1 MRRIMRRMLVKLC
14 GFAMIVGFLNFLL
27 FLAGALYL
35 GGDAV
40 NGKIENGK
48 YYLWGYSYHEG
59 TKGYT
64 EVSQAIFDYSRWHV
78 YSVMT
83 TSPLM
88 ILAGLVYK
96 RTPAE
101 D

>member
-1 MRRIMRRMLVKLC
+1 MRRTLSKLC
-14 GFAMIVGFLNFLL
+14 PFVMIMGFLNFIL
-27 FLAGALYL
+27 FLAGAFYL

-48 YYLWGYSYHEG
+48 FYVWGYNYHDG

-64 EVSQAIFDYSRWHV
+64 EVSRSAFDSRWHV

-83 TSPLM
+83 TWPLV
-88 ILAGLVYK
+88 ILAGFVYK
-96 RTPAE
+96 RPPAE
-101 D
+101 E